1 MQEIIVV
8 YLPESE
14 KNAGIRFPAP
24 EHKEQHRMLHA
35 PWSSGAQLPEVSFSI
50 WHTGKHICLSYVV
63 TESDIRAVN
72 TAINAPVYEDSCVEF
87 FISFGEEE
95 GYYNFEFNC
104 IGTCLA
110 AFGKGRTDRSFIKES
125 LVKKIFSEAKIRRTN
140 EPTTHWELNIAIPAE
155 VFSEHQMERF
165 NGKQCR
171 ANFYKCGDKLREPH
185 FLSWSNIIAPEP
197 NFHLPAFFGSLVF
210 E

>member
-14 KNAGIRFPAP
+14 DRAGAAFPKP
-24 EHKEQHRMLHA
+24 EGMKQYQILHA
-35 PWSSGAQLPEVSFSI
+35 PWTSGEQLPEARFSI
-50 WHTGKHICLSYVV
+50 WHTGKHIYLSYVV
-63 TESDIRAVN
+63 AETDIRAVN
-72 TAINAPVYEDSCVEF
+72 TAIHAPVYEDSCVEF
-87 FISFGEEE
+87 FISFGEQEA
-95 GYYNFEFNC
+95 YYNFEFNC

-110 AFGKGRTDRSFIKES
+110 AFGNGRTDRSFLKEA
-125 LVKKIFSEAKIRRTN
+125 LVKRISSEAKIGRSN
-140 EPTTHWELNIAIPAE
+140 ESVIHWDLTVSIPIE
-155 VFSEHQMERF
+155 VFSEHQLDRL
-165 NGKQCR
+165 NGMQCR

-185 FLSWSNIIAPEP
+185 FLSWTNIIAPEP